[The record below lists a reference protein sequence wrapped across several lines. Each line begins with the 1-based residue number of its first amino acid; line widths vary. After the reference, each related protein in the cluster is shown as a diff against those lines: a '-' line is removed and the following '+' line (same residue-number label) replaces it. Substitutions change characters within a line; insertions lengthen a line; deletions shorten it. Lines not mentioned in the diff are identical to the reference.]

1 MVYLLYTEE
10 TSMRRDPKSRLF
22 IYGGMLLP
30 FEALDKLHALVQQVR
45 DENDFRDVDE
55 LKFSAKSRPKH
66 IPKEQH
72 AAARRSVLNGCQQLG
87 VRLVT
92 TVVLPGIA
100 KGRPPGELVSW
111 GANSVLGAF
120 EDFLTEENA
129 TGICIFGH
137 LPFTQ
142 PYKYINTRFQSGVT
156 SDDGATRR
164 LERIQLFSLSST
176 GASHVASAVD
186 IVIGSLKYCL
196 NEKEPSETCRAMLP
210 GILGMIW
217 HKKEGDSVQLRGYG
231 LRFNPAEVKIPA
243 YQQQYDELTQRLEGV
258 MKEGL

>member
-10 TSMRRDPKSRLF
+10 TSMRRDPKSRFF
-22 IYGGMLLP
+22 IYGGMFLP
-30 FEALDKLHALVQQVR
+30 IDALDEMHALVQQVR
-45 DENDFRDVDE
+45 DDNGFRDGDE

-72 AAARRSVLNGCQQLG
+72 TAARRNVLNGCQQSG
-87 VRLVT
+87 IRLII

-100 KGRPPGELVSW
+100 KGRPPGELVGW

-120 EDFLTEENA
+120 EDFLEEENG

-142 PYKYINTRFQSGVT
+142 PYKYIKTRFQSGVT
-156 SDDGATRR
+156 SDDGAARR
-164 LERIQLFSLSST
+164 LERVQLFSLSST
-176 GASHVASAVD
+176 GASHVTSAVD

-196 NEKEPSETCRAMLP
+196 NEKEPSETCRVTLP
-210 GILGMIW
+210 GILGMLW
-217 HKKEGDSVQLRGYG
+217 HKEEDDSVQLRGYG
-231 LRFNPAEVKIPA
+231 LRFSPAEVKIPA
-243 YQQQYDELTQRLEGV
+243 YQQQYEDLTQRLEAFL
-258 MKEGL
+258 KEGL